1 MCHNSIHIH
10 TIVGT
15 EVSPAVIA
23 STGTYQTVTFYMENG
38 STFTIYA
45 YYEGENPQV
54 MYEMKR
60 KKTLAPPTRR
70 IEDMP
75 RQLDL
80 PGIEKI

>member
-15 EVSPAVIA
+15 EISPAVITTA
-23 STGTYQTVTFYMENG
+23 ATYQTVTFYMDNG

-45 YYEGENPQV
+45 YFEGDNPQV
-54 MYEMKR
+54 MPEMKR
-60 KKTLAPPTRR
+60 KKLLAPPQRR
-70 IEDMP
+70 VEDMP